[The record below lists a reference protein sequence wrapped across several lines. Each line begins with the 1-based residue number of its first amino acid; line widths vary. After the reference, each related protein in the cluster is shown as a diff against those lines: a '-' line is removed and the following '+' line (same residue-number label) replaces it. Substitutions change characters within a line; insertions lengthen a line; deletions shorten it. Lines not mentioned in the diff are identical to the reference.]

1 MLMGKTRILGSR
13 MHLLP
18 TIAQVVVGVL
28 RMCRTRF
35 VSINQHLTPSRH
47 RSMPLWEPAN
57 REQETN
63 LICHSLMSIRGLFV
77 NDMNLITRL
86 IDNHSIL

>member
-57 REQETN
+57 REQETK
-63 LICHSLMSIRGLFV
+63 LIFPSLKSIKMDFV
-77 NDMNLITRL
+77 VVFLSMI
-86 IDNHSIL
+86 